1 MKNNIQIPKGYKP
14 YKTIEGKFAAH
25 IGPYYIKNKYPR
37 TVFIVFIDNKL
48 SNLNNVAHGGFL
60 MSYAD
65 SVGGFYAY
73 NKVKKPIVTV
83 NLNCNFLKPVP
94 INSWLL
100 AKGKVKMC
108 GKSLIFIEIE
118 MFIKKNLVFTAY
130 GVWKILNIVKSNI
143 L

>member
-25 IGPYYIKNKYPR
+25 IGPYYIKYKYPR

-65 SVGGFYAY
+65 SVGGFHAY

-83 NLNCNFLKPVP
+83 NLNCNFIKPAP

-100 AKGKVKMC
+100 AKGQVKMC

-118 MFIKKNLVFTAY
+118 MFIKKNLVFSAN
-130 GVWKILNIVKSNI
+130 GVWKIVNIVKN
-143 L
+143 